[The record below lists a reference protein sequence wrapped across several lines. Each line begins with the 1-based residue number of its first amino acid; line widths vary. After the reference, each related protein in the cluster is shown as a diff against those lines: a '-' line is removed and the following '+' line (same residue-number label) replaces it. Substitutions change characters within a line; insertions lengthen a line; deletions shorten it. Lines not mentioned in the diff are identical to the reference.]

1 MRNSSRQRY
10 APVLC
15 RGAFLL
21 SALMLLAVAPAQA
34 ANKRDPNKEALRR
47 MQIQV
52 QQVEDKKAA
61 LEQDKAALGKEL
73 DTLKKKTGELTSSA
87 ARANQG
93 KAKLE
98 KEAEALRQDKAAL
111 SEQVAQLKQELGDS
125 QKALHDTRQSLQQE
139 TGEKQRL
146 AQNLTMQDKAVAIC
160 ETKNQMLYR
169 YDVEL
174 INRAQRRGSLEALLE
189 VEPVLGLKR
198 VQIENLL
205 EEYRDK
211 VDGQRVNSA
220 SATQDK
226 AK

>member
-15 RGAFLL
+15 RGALLL
-21 SALMLLAVAPAQA
+21 SALMLLAAAPAQA

-52 QQVEDKKAA
+52 QQAEDEKAA

-73 DTLKKKTGELTSSA
+73 DMLKKKTGELASSA

-111 SEQVAQLKQELGDS
+111 SEQVAQLKQDLGDS

-139 TGEKQRL
+139 TSEKQRL
-146 AQNLTMQDKAVAIC
+146 AQNLATQDKAVEAC
-160 ETKNQMLYR
+160 ETKNRMLYR

-174 INRAQRRGSLEALLE
+174 INRAQRRGSLETFLE
-189 VEPVLGLKR
+189 AEPVLGLKR

-211 VDGQRVNSA
+211 VDAQRVDPAPLS
-220 SATQDK
+220 QDK
-226 AK
+226 VK